1 MTVHSLFSFLFPR
14 QAVLSHRE
22 RIISGLGGILA
33 ILVTSWMTHIFIGP
47 VAAPYLLA
55 AMGASTVL
63 LLGAP
68 HSPFSQPWSFA
79 GGHLVSAAIGITC
92 ALYLQNIYL
101 AAGLA
106 VGLSIVAMYYL
117 RCIHPPGGATA
128 LLTVIGDQKIHA
140 MGYHFIIMPV
150 LANVAILLIVALLIN
165 RLILRRDYPMNFV
178 LSDKESSRQHARP
191 SVKLSFSQ
199 EDLASAMKEM
209 NGYIDVTGEDLEK
222 IYSLAIV
229 HSHQRRLGELRLK
242 DIMTREVVT
251 IKPQQSLEEV
261 WKLLR
266 RHRIRGAPVVD
277 EANKLLGIVS
287 IADFL
292 KVADWRMCNT
302 LVARMKLFFSNQGSH
317 TVAQIMSTP
326 VIVGHEN
333 MLLTQAFLLFSEKGI
348 NHLPLVDESG
358 ELVGILTRLDL
369 LSSLYGDMAVI
380 SHE

>member
-1 MTVHSLFSFLFPR
+1 
-14 QAVLSHRE
+14 
-22 RIISGLGGILA
+22 
-33 ILVTSWMTHIFIGP
+33 
-47 VAAPYLLA
+47 
-55 AMGASTVL
+55 
-63 LLGAP
+63 
-68 HSPFSQPWSFA
+68 
-79 GGHLVSAAIGITC
+79 
-92 ALYLQNIYL
+92 
-101 AAGLA
+101 
-106 VGLSIVAMYYL
+106 
-117 RCIHPPGGATA
+117 
-128 LLTVIGDQKIHA
+128 
-140 MGYHFIIMPV
+140 
-150 LANVAILLIVALLIN
+150 
-165 RLILRRDYPMNFV
+165 LILRRHYPLN
-178 LSDKESSRQHARP
+178 LSLPDKVSSHEHASP
-191 SVKLSFSQ
+191 SVKLSFSKA
-199 EDLASAMKEM
+199 DLASALQEM
-209 NGYIDVTGEDLEK
+209 NGYIDVTSDDLEK

-251 IKPQQSLEEV
+251 IKPGQSLEEV

-266 RHRIRGAPVVD
+266 RHHIRGAPVVD
-277 EANKLLGIVS
+277 ESNKLLGIVS